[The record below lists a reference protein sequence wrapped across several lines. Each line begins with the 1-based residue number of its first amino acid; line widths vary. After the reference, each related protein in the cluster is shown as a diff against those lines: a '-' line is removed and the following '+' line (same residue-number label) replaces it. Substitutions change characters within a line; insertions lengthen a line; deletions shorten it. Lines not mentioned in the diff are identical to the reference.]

1 MSLSLIMKKLKF
13 IILIFSVLVLTDPL
27 YAAEYP
33 WQLKKTAEGIS
44 VYTRKVEGSPILEFK
59 AVMTVDAP
67 LAKIIP
73 LFEDAKGLTSWYYQC
88 TYSEL
93 VKDEGPQDKILYIVL
108 HLPWPVAERDSV
120 FRRSKS
126 TNEKDPSISYSIRA
140 LPELLPVKKGKI
152 RVLMIN
158 SLWRFTPLADGKTE
172 IYFQQHS
179 NPGGSIPAFIVN
191 QLAVNTPLNSLKSLR
206 QLIMQKNRGD

>member
-1 MSLSLIMKKLKF
+1 MPSSFSIKKLNLVIIIF
-13 IILIFSVLVLTDPL
+13 FILISTGPL

-33 WQLKKTAEGIS
+33 WQLKTTKEGIS
-44 VYTRKVEGSPILEFK
+44 VYTRKVEGSAILEFK
-59 AVMTVDAP
+59 ATVTVDAP

-73 LFEDAKGLTSWYYQC
+73 IFEDEKRLVSWYYQC
-88 TYSEL
+88 THSEL
-93 VKDEGPQDKILYIVL
+93 IKDEGPQDKILYIVL

-120 FRRSKS
+120 FRRSQS
-126 TNEKDPSISYSIRA
+126 TDKKNSSVSYSIHA
-140 LPELLPVKKGKI
+140 LPGLLPVKKGKI

-158 SLWRFTPLADGKTE
+158 SVWRFTPLPDGKTE

-191 QLAVNTPLNSLKSLR
+191 ELAVDTPLNSLKSLR
-206 QLIMQKNRGD
+206 QLVMEAH